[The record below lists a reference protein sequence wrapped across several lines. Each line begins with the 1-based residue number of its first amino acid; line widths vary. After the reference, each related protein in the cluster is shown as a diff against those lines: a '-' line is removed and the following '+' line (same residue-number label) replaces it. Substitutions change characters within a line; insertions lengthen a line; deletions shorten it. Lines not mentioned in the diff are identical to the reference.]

1 MNFFDSFKTKQESN
15 TDLKPSSIES
25 TLLEII
31 RLHAPVKARQIITML
46 MNDFGLTVEKTDL
59 NSVLY
64 KMKANGTISQ
74 NSEYQWTT
82 VSSPY
87 KKKIKSTGPAA
98 TTSTVQSEIPEI
110 VFTEDQKRIIDLA
123 PTGNLLIRGQAGC
136 GKTTVLAAR
145 AGRILS
151 VTGKGSMLFL
161 TYNAAL
167 CSYVKKVFLAARL
180 NRNIEVFTYH
190 DWAKRTSKLLG
201 YDFNGWID
209 NRTKLTILE
218 EIIDH
223 VQAQY
228 PNHRLLQWK
237 MNPEI
242 KNWWDDEI
250 SWMFGY
256 GLTNCDDYLKAE
268 RVGRGNAIHLSHEER
283 QLIWKIFESYKQRI
297 SADSLADYDDAGGI
311 VIKALNQSNGIL
323 PDKVRVDHVFVDE
336 VQDFHQSWLIALSPI
351 PRVTLTLA
359 GDLAQKIYKRNFTWK
374 SVGIEIHGSR
384 SKYLSGSHRTTKQI
398 MEVALQIAQNTDI
411 ASSND
416 YVAPTLPSKNGLKVR
431 RITRP
436 TVRAAYDDG
445 YQYIV
450 DNFKRLRVKSIAIAL
465 PLSRQTYGAQK
476 QLADLGANPTVAKGA
491 KLGQLS
497 SGITVTTFHQL
508 KGLEFDHVVLM
519 GLDDQNFPGRF
530 LEKVANQDLPEE
542 ELSLKRLLYVAMT
555 RAKESLTIVGGGTFC
570 RFLKDIPDNL
580 FEDH

>member
-1 MNFFDSFKTKQESN
+1 MGLLDSFKKKQESKAE
-15 TDLKPSSIES
+15 LKPSSIES

-31 RLHAPVKARQIITML
+31 RLHAPIKARQIITML
-46 MNDFGLTVEKTDL
+46 MNDFGLKVEKADL

-64 KMKANGTISQ
+64 KMKAGGTISR
-74 NSEYQWTT
+74 NGEYQWTI
-82 VSSPY
+82 VSPLH
-87 KKKIKSTGPAA
+87 KIKKNP
-98 TTSTVQSEIPEI
+98 TVPPGTPGVQPEIPEI
-110 VFTEDQKRIIDLA
+110 MFTEDQQRIIDLA

-167 CSYVKKVFLAARL
+167 CAYVKKAFRSARL
-180 NRNIEVFTYH
+180 NSNIEVCTYH

-201 YDFNGWID
+201 YDFNEWID
-209 NRTKLTILE
+209 NPAKLTILE
-218 EIIDH
+218 TIISEI
-223 VQAQY
+223 QAKY

-250 SWMFGY
+250 SWMYGY
-256 GLTNCDDYLKAE
+256 GSTSCDDYLKSE
-268 RVGRGNAIHLSHEER
+268 RVGRGNAIRLSLEER
-283 QLIWKIFESYKQRI
+283 QLIWTIFESYNQRI
-297 SADSLADYDDAGGI
+297 SADNLADYDDAGGI
-311 VIKALNQSNGIL
+311 VIKALNQYNGIL
-323 PDKVRVDHVFVDE
+323 PDKVRVDHVFIDE
-336 VQDFHQSWLIALSPI
+336 VQDFHQSWLMALSPI
-351 PRVTLTLA
+351 PRVSLTLA

-384 SKYLSGSHRTTKQI
+384 SKYLGGSHRTTRQV
-398 MEVALQIAQNTDI
+398 MEVALQIAQNPDI
-411 ASSND
+411 TSSDD
-416 YVAPTLPSKNGLKVR
+416 YVAPTLPSKNGVKVR

-450 DNFKRLRVKSIAIAL
+450 DNFKRLRVKSVAIAL

-476 QLADLGANPTVAKGA
+476 QLTELGVNPIVAKGA

-497 SGITVTTFHQL
+497 SGITVTTYHQL

-530 LEKVANQDLPEE
+530 LEKVANQDLPDE
-542 ELSLKRLLYVAMT
+542 ELGLKRLLYVAMT
-555 RAKESLTIVGGGTFC
+555 RAKESLTIIGGGTFC

>member
-1 MNFFDSFKTKQESN
+1 MGLFDSFKMKQESN
-15 TDLKPSSIES
+15 AELRPSSIES

-31 RLHAPVKARQIITML
+31 RLHAPIKARQIITML
-46 MNDFGLTVEKTDL
+46 MNDFGLKVEKAEL

-64 KMKANGTISQ
+64 KMKASGTISQ
-74 NSEYQWTT
+74 NGEYQWSIA
-82 VSSPY
+82 SSPH
-87 KKKIKSTGPAA
+87 KNKIKSTAPP
-98 TTSTVQSEIPEI
+98 TLPEIQSEIPEI
-110 VFTEDQKRIIDLA
+110 IFTVDQKWIIDLA

-167 CSYVKKVFLAARL
+167 CSYVKKAFKAARL
-180 NRNIEVFTYH
+180 NTNIEVYTYH
-190 DWAKRTSKLLG
+190 DWAKRTAKLLG
-201 YDFNGWID
+201 YDFNGWVD
-209 NRTKLTILE
+209 NQTKLTILE
-218 EIIDH
+218 NIIDYT
-223 VQAQY
+223 QTKY

-237 MNPEI
+237 TTPEI
-242 KNWWDDEI
+242 QNWWDHEI

-256 GLTNCDDYLKAE
+256 GLTTCDDYLKAE
-268 RVGRGNAIHLSHEER
+268 RVGRGNAVRLSHDDR
-283 QLIWKIFESYKQRI
+283 QLIWTIFESYNQRI
-297 SADSLADYDDAGGI
+297 SADNHADYDDAGGI

-323 PDKVRVDHVFVDE
+323 PDKVRADHVFVDE
-336 VQDFHQSWLIALSPI
+336 VQDFHQSWLMALSPI
-351 PRVTLTLA
+351 PRVSLTLA

-374 SVGIEIHGSR
+374 SVGIDIHGSR
-384 SKYLSGSHRTTKQI
+384 SKHLTGSHRTTRQV
-398 MEVALQIAQNTDI
+398 MEVALHIAKNTDI
-411 ASSND
+411 ASSDD
-416 YVAPTLPSKNGLKVR
+416 YVAPTLPSRNGLKVR

-445 YQYIV
+445 YQYIL

-476 QLADLGANPTVAKGA
+476 QLEDLGANITVAKGA

-530 LEKVANQDLPEE
+530 LEKVDNQDLPEE
-542 ELSLKRLLYVAMT
+542 ELSLRRLLYVAMT
-555 RAKESLTIVGGGTFC
+555 RAKESLTIVGGGTLC

-580 FEDH
+580 FEEY